1 MKARFWRFVLKI
13 FGWRFDAGN
22 NPDIHRCVLIMAP
35 HTSVWDFVI
44 GRISLWILGVKAKIL
59 IKKEFFRF
67 PLGPLLRHM
76 GGVSIDRG
84 NRHNNV
90 VQQVVKKFEENEQFT
105 LVVTP
110 EGTRKY
116 TKRWKH
122 GFYDIAKGANVPIV
136 LTYIDYAKK
145 QSGVGESFIPSGD
158 YDKDI
163 IKIQNHYKNV
173 GAKYPENFNMSR
185 MYWDNTEQD
194 KKK

>member
-13 FGWRFDAGN
+13 FGWRFDVGN
-22 NPDIHRCVLIMAP
+22 NPDIHRCVMIMAP

-44 GRISLWILGVKAKIL
+44 GRIALWILGVKSRIL

-90 VQQVVKKFEENEQFT
+90 VKQVVEKFNENEKFT
-105 LVVTP
+105 LVITP

-116 TKRWKH
+116 TKRWKR
-122 GFYDIAKGANVPIV
+122 GFYDIATGANVPVVI
-136 LTYIDYAKK
+136 TYIDYAKK
-145 QSGVGESFIPSGD
+145 QAGVGESFIPTGN
-158 YDKDI
+158 YDNDI
-163 IKIQNHYKNV
+163 IEIQNHYKNV
-173 GAKYPENFNMSR
+173 SAKYPENFNMSR
-185 MYWDNTEQD
+185 MYWDKAPQID
-194 KKK
+194 K

>member
-13 FGWRFDAGN
+13 FGWRFDEGN
-22 NPDIHRCVLIMAP
+22 NLDIRRCVLIMAP

-44 GRISLWILGVKAKIL
+44 GRISLWILGVKSRIL
-59 IKKEFFRF
+59 IKKEFFKG
-67 PLGPLLRHM
+67 PMGPLLRHM

-90 VQQVVKKFEENEQFT
+90 VQQVVQQFHDNEHFT

-116 TKRWKH
+116 TKRWKR
-122 GFYDIAKGANVPIV
+122 GFYDIAMGAGVPIV
-136 LTYIDYAKK
+136 LTYIDYPKK
-145 QSGVGESFIPSGD
+145 QSGVWESFIPSGN
-158 YDKDI
+158 YEQDI
-163 IKIQNHYKNV
+163 IEIQNHYKNI

-185 MYWDNTEQD
+185 MYWDNDAQ
-194 KKK
+194 KQ

>member
-13 FGWRFDAGN
+13 FGWRFNEGN
-22 NPDIHRCVLIMAP
+22 NPDIRRCVLIMAP

-44 GRISLWILGVKAKIL
+44 GRISLWILGVKSRIL
-59 IKKEFFRF
+59 IKKEFFKG
-67 PLGPLLRHM
+67 PMGPLLRHM

-90 VQQVVKKFEENEQFT
+90 VQQVVKKFEENEHFT

-116 TKRWKH
+116 TKRWKR
-122 GFYDIAKGANVPIV
+122 GFYDIAMGAGVPIV

-145 QSGVGESFIPSGD
+145 QSGVWESFIPSGN
-158 YDKDI
+158 YDNDI
-163 IKIQNHYKNV
+163 IEIQNHYKNI

-185 MYWDNTEQD
+185 MYWDKAPHID
-194 KKK
+194 K

>member
-13 FGWRFDAGN
+13 FGWRVDEGN
-22 NPDIHRCVLIMAP
+22 NLDIRRCVLIMAP

-44 GRISLWILGVKAKIL
+44 GRISLWILGVKSRIL
-59 IKKEFFRF
+59 IKKEFFKG
-67 PLGPLLRHM
+67 PMGPLLRHM

-90 VQQVVKKFEENEQFT
+90 VQQVVQQFHDNEHFT

-116 TKRWKH
+116 TKRWKR
-122 GFYDIAKGANVPIV
+122 GFYDIAMGAGVPIV
-136 LTYIDYAKK
+136 LTYIDYEKK
-145 QSGVGESFIPSGD
+145 QSGVWESFIPSGN
-158 YDKDI
+158 YEQDI
-163 IKIQNHYKNV
+163 IEIQNHYKNI

-185 MYWDNTEQD
+185 MYWDND
-194 KKK
+194 AKKQ